1 MTTEATQQPQAPQPQ
16 VMDVSEVYRIL
27 GTLQQAHVGTEQ
39 QLVEVKQQ
47 LIRHEE
53 RNDQQFARL
62 EERNDQQF
70 ARLEERNDQQ
80 LARLEER
87 NDQRFE
93 RHEERNDAQNRETN
107 RRIDRVWYTIVGGTI
122 AILAGMAGLAVQ
134 IALSV

>member
-1 MTTEATQQPQAPQPQ
+1 MTTEATQQPQAPQPP

-47 LIRHEE
+47 LVRHEE

-62 EERNDQQF
+62 EERT
-70 ARLEERNDQQ
+70 
-80 LARLEER
+80 
-87 NDQRFE
+87 DQRFE